1 MSDLITQSFG
11 IGNADEA
18 FQLLEK
24 RTEPCLAISLT
35 YPMVATPDEPVRLK
49 SGPADLSQ
57 PGVGWIGAGAF
68 STGTLLP
75 AFEDAGFKRFVAVAT
90 ASGVS
95 ARRAA
100 ERHGFEKAVSG
111 AEAVIDDP
119 DVSLVVIATPHDG
132 HEELAIRALAAGRD
146 VWCEKP
152 LALTCAGV
160 DEVEK
165 AWRGSG
171 RQLTLGFNRRWAPT
185 VLAAQ
190 RVLAEVKAP
199 KLVVYR
205 IAAGRVPEGHWYL
218 DRRQGGRLLG
228 EVCHFVDL
236 AQALVGADIEDAV
249 GLLGGDAF
257 QGNEGIVV
265 ALRFADGSVAS
276 IAYSSAPPKTGKER
290 IEVLTGSHQVVID
303 DFRSVQANGR
313 TLWKGR
319 QDKGHQAH
327 IAAFRQAVQGGAG
340 VPTEA
345 MLGSMRATIHASERA
360 RES

>member
-1 MSDLITQSFG
+1 
-11 IGNADEA
+11 
-18 FQLLEK
+18 
-24 RTEPCLAISLT
+24 
-35 YPMVATPDEPVRLK
+35 
-49 SGPADLSQ
+49 
-57 PGVGWIGAGAF
+57 
-68 STGTLLP
+68 
-75 AFEDAGFKRFVAVAT
+75 VAVAT

-111 AEAVIDDP
+111 AAAVIDDP
-119 DVSLVVIATPHDG
+119 DVSLVVIATPHDV
-132 HEELAIRALAAGRD
+132 HEELASRALAAGRD

-171 RQLTLGFNRRWAPT
+171 RQLTLGFNRRWAPAVQT
-185 VLAAQ
+185 AQKVLAQ
-190 RVLAEVKAP
+190 VKTP

-205 IAAGRVPEGHWYL
+205 IAAGQVPDGHWYL
-218 DRRQGGRLLG
+218 DRRQGGRSLG

-249 GLLGGDAF
+249 GVLGGDTSR
-257 QGNEGIVV
+257 GEDGMVV

-276 IAYSSAPPKTGKER
+276 IAYGSAPPTAGKER
-290 IEVLTGSHQVVID
+290 IEVLAGSNQVIID
-303 DFRSVQANGR
+303 DFRSVLENGR

-319 QDKGHQAH
+319 QDKGHRAH
-327 IAAFRQAVQGGAG
+327 AAAFRQAVQGGTG
-340 VPTEA
+340 MPTEA
-345 MLGSMRATIHASERA
+345 MLSTMRATIQAADRA
-360 RES
+360 RAS